1 MLHLPVIVEAAESS
15 PAAASAAAHQIRRFL
30 SKEFSSKPHIQYN
43 AIMLIRILA
52 DNPGPGFTRNFDQPF
67 VKTVKE
73 CLRNCRD
80 GGVQQ
85 ILRETLDNIEVN
97 KGPYDESVAG
107 LVAMW
112 RKEKGSQGSLDHSR
126 SGHRRAPTNGQSRDM
141 AETTGG
147 QQGGPMDQQ
156 HSHGQRAISRHQ
168 LPPPYELSSRIEEA
182 RNTAKIL
189 LQLIQ
194 STPPEETISNELLRE
209 FSERCQAAQKSMQIY
224 INCDSPAPDDDTMLT
239 LIETNE
245 QLSLASSRYQ
255 RAVLSARRALGANP
269 SPNPEAMNDGYG
281 AFSSPPAPGQAE
293 SLFAVAPT
301 PRQESNGFGGQ
312 PNGANGHRG
321 SDGQNSLGYM
331 SSNEM
336 YNSPPGPPPQQ
347 RGSGPLLQDATL
359 EQTSNQEP
367 RYVYSYVLGEARSI
381 SN

>member
-1 MLHLPVIVEAAESS
+1 VLHLPVIVEAAESS
-15 PAAASAAAHQIRRFL
+15 PAAASAAAHQIRSLL
-30 SKEFSSKPHIQYN
+30 SKEYASKPHVQYN

-52 DNPGPGFTRNFDQPF
+52 DNPGPSFTRNFDPVF

-73 CLRNCRD
+73 CLRNCKD
-80 GGVQQ
+80 GGTQQ

-97 KGPYDESVAG
+97 KGPHDEGVAG

-112 RKEKGSQGSLDHSR
+112 RKEKGSQGSLGHSR
-126 SGHRRAPTNGQSRDM
+126 STHRRAPTNGQMPAMSG
-141 AETTGG
+141 AAGVQ
-147 QQGGPMDQQ
+147 QQGMFMEQN
-156 HSHGQRAISRHQ
+156 HSQAQRAISRHQ

-255 RAVLSARRALGANP
+255 RAILTARRALGANP

-293 SLFAVAPT
+293 SLFTAATAPVQ
-301 PRQESNGFGGQ
+301 RQDSDGFASQTYGRDGI
-312 PNGANGHRG
+312 RG
-321 SDGQNSLGYM
+321 SQVENVLGYN
-331 SSNEM
+331 SSNQG

-347 RGSGPLLQDATL
+347 RASLPGIQDPMASRISSQGT
-359 EQTSNQEP
+359 
-367 RYVYSYVLGEARSI
+367 RYVLRGS
-381 SN
+381 

>member
-15 PAAASAAAHQIRRFL
+15 PAAASAAAQQIRRFL
-30 SKEFSSKPHIQYN
+30 SKEFSGKPHIQYN

-52 DNPGPGFTRNFDQPF
+52 DHPGPSFTRNFDPAF

-80 GGVQQ
+80 GGTQQ
-85 ILRETLDNIEVN
+85 ILRETLDNVEVN
-97 KGPYDESVAG
+97 KGPYDEGVAA

-126 SGHRRAPTNGQSRDM
+126 SGHRRAQTNGQSRDM
-141 AETTGG
+141 PAMSGG
-147 QQGGPMDQQ
+147 QQGMMVDQQ

-255 RAVLSARRALGANP
+255 RAILSARRALGTNA

-281 AFSSPPAPGQAE
+281 AFTSPPAPGQAE
-293 SLFAVAPT
+293 SLFAMAPT
-301 PRQESNGFGGQ
+301 PRRESNGFGSQ
-312 PNGANGHRG
+312 TNDANGHRG
-321 SDGQNSLGYM
+321 SDAQNSLGYM
-331 SSNEM
+331 SSNEA
-336 YNSPPGPPPQQ
+336 YSAPSGPPPQ
-347 RGSGPLLQDATL
+347 RRASGPLLQDPTM
-359 EQTSNQEP
+359 EQTGSQEV
-367 RYVYSYVLGEARSI
+367 RYVSAH
-381 SN
+381 